1 MKRTTGQ
8 PRSKEAGKASEHQF
22 PERVVLGVGYPWA
35 IGLGTAEHP
44 YDSVHLNPRASG
56 NGGRRVKLR
65 FPKELWRADVPKYR
79 LVLERVR

>member
-1 MKRTTGQ
+1 MKRATGQ
-8 PRSKEAGKASEHQF
+8 SRSKGVEQASGHQF
-22 PERVVLGVGYPWA
+22 PERIVLGVGHPWA
-35 IGLGTAEHP
+35 PGLGTAEHP
-44 YDSVHLNPRASG
+44 YDSVHLNPLAAG